1 MVARSFQTDSSA
13 AAAQANIASF
23 GYALGAS
30 IVWREMNMSGRDTDI
45 RRLNELAGSSVEFRE
60 FGASMDAGSSDWSL
74 LSAVSRSGD
83 SARTAPSAD
92 VSDAHAPIHP
102 IARET
107 DWSMLTSIGVPP
119 QRMAAEAHIL
129 PESILEPAIV
139 TEQRSMAEGTAAK
152 PSFGHLFRKTTSTP
166 PQDAQRTDL
175 VRLLKAI
182 SRCH

>member
-1 MVARSFQTDSSA
+1 
-13 AAAQANIASF
+13 
-23 GYALGAS
+23 
-30 IVWREMNMSGRDTDI
+30 MSGRDTDI

-102 IARET
+102 LARET
-107 DWSMLTSIGVPP
+107 DWSIGVPP

-129 PESILEPAIV
+129 PESIPEPPIV
-139 TEQRSMAEGTAAK
+139 TEQRSMVEGTAAK

-175 VRLLKAI
+175 VQLLKAI